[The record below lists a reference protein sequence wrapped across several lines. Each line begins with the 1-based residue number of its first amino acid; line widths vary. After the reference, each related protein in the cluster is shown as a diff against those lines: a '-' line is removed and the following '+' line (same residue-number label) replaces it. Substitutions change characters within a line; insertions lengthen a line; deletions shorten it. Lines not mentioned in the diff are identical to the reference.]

1 MLQDIPTPALREA
14 SPCVLETERLTLRG
28 PTLAADFK
36 TMVID
41 YIERRYGSG
50 GTGRTAAE

>member
-1 MLQDIPTPALREA
+1 VFIDGKKVA
-14 SPCVLETERLTLRG
+14 TLRG

-41 YIERRYGSG
+41 YIERRYGG
-50 GTGRTAAE
+50 GGAGSRAGEAAE